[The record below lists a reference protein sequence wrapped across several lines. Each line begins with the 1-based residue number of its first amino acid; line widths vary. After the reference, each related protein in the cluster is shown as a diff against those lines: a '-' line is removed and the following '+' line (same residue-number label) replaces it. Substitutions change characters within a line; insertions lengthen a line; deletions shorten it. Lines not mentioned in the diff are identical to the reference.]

1 MRIAIHPRHFSLG
14 ALVAALA
21 LPAQAQFGD
30 LLNRAQQKASQV
42 VDRAA
47 DKAINEA
54 MSGKPA
60 TSAAPSAP
68 SPGAPAASPAPAAAR
83 SGGGT
88 PSAAPPPAGGA
99 SAQSASAQALPEV
112 YGNDF
117 DFVPGEQLL
126 FFDDFAD
133 TEVGDFPAR
142 WRPVGSNNGQG
153 EVVDTR
159 GQHWFKARTSEEGD
173 AQRPVIAN
181 VRYQVKGDFPQK
193 FTVEF
198 DVMAGEKTDYR
209 FNLNGGNVLR
219 LSGDEFKT
227 AHARVNSPLA
237 WVPVQMKHVA
247 IAVNGT
253 SLKLYVDGKRVIND
267 PEALERPVSAIGM
280 EIGSMYAK
288 RNDGVMI
295 TNFRVGE
302 GGKDITPAIL
312 TEGRIV
318 THGITFDTGSDRI
331 RPESGPTL
339 RKILKLLQDDEALAF
354 EIQGHTD
361 DQGGAKVNGPL
372 SERRAV
378 AVKAWLVTQG
388 INGGRL
394 TTKGLGATK
403 PIRPND
409 TADGRAE
416 NRRVEFVKQGS

>member
-1 MRIAIHPRHFSLG
+1 MTIRHLALGTLAI
-14 ALVAALA
+14 ALA
-21 LPAQAQFGD
+21 LPAHAQFGD
-30 LLNRAQQKASQV
+30 LLNRAQQKANQV
-42 VDRAA
+42 VDKAV
-47 DKAINEA
+47 DKAVNDA

-60 TSAAPSAP
+60 APPTPSA
-68 SPGAPAASPAPAAAR
+68 APAASPTPPAAGTGEAAATPPA
-83 SGGGT
+83 T
-88 PSAAPPPAGGA
+88 PSPARGAASQAT
-99 SAQSASAQALPEV
+99 SAQAVPEV

-117 DFVPGEQLL
+117 DFIPGELLL

-142 WRPVGSNNGQG
+142 WRLLGGNNGQA
-153 EVVDTR
+153 EVVDAKGAR
-159 GQHWFKARTSEEGD
+159 WFKQRLPEEGGRQSGTH
-173 AQRPVIAN
+173 ALM
-181 VRYQVKGDFPQK
+181 RYQVKGDLPQK

-198 DVMAGEKTDYR
+198 DVMAGEGTDYGLIANSSR
-209 FNLNGGNVLR
+209 FLS
-219 LSGDEFKT
+219 LSGQEFRS
-227 AHARVNSPLA
+227 AHGLVNRPPA
-237 WVPVQMKHVA
+237 WKAVQVKHVA

-253 SLKLYVDGKRVIND
+253 SLKLYLDGKRVFND
-267 PEALERPVSAIGM
+267 PEAVPRPIKDFGVRL
-280 EIGSMYAK
+280 GSMDET

-372 SERRAV
+372 SERRAT
-378 AVKAWLVTQG
+378 AVRAWLVAQG
-388 INGGRL
+388 IDGGRL

-416 NRRVEFVKQGS
+416 NRRVEFVKRGT